1 VRNFRKELN
10 DKILILDGAMGT
22 ELQKK
27 QILKTGDCPDYL
39 NITHKQDIME
49 IHKSYMDAGADIIV
63 TNTFGANR
71 IKLDEFGL
79 KDKVYEINYGAVS
92 LAKEA
97 VGSKCFVS
105 LSVGPTGKFI
115 EPVGDK
121 SFTFIKDVFKE
132 QVKGAIDAGCDL
144 FSLETFMDVKELK
157 AAIIG
162 IRELSDKPI
171 IAMMTFAED
180 GRSVLGT
187 SPEVFAVIFESM
199 DVDVI
204 GANCS
209 VGPDKLNDFVKRMA
223 LITEK
228 PLIIQ
233 PNAGIPLLIDNK
245 TVFPI
250 SPEEF
255 AQYADD
261 FAQYAAIVAGCCGTS
276 PEHIR
281 LLSEKLSGKNV
292 KSRKIKKNTTL
303 ASRSE
308 IVEIG
313 TGNPVVFI
321 GERLNPT
328 GKKNLKNQLKE
339 SKTGLYRKE
348 AITQV
353 EHGAKVLDINVGIP
367 MIDEALMMKK
377 CVLAVQSVVSVPL
390 VVDSSNYKALEEG
403 LKASDGKVLVNS
415 VNGSQ
420 ESMDA
425 VLPLVKKYGSAFL
438 ALLLDDTG
446 IPETA
451 EGRVEILERIIK
463 EAEKYGIKQENIIA
477 DSLAL
482 TVGSD
487 KKRAYETLRTI
498 KIVKEKYDIPTTL
511 GLSNVSFGLP
521 NRTLVNSSFL
531 AMAIYNGLDSAI
543 VNPYDNLLWQ
553 IKYSSDLI
561 VDRDR
566 DASIYIENASE
577 ISLTGTKNLKSQK
590 IESGFEENSLE
601 DRLFMCVVEGNE
613 DEIVDLTTQMLQK
626 TEPLN
631 VGNEVLIPAL
641 KVVGDL
647 YDKGIYFLPQ
657 MIKSA
662 NAMKKAFNKLKEV
675 IKQKG
680 EKQKEGKSI
689 VIATVK
695 GDIHDIGKNIVS
707 LLLETNGFEVVD
719 LGKNVEDDTI
729 IKAIEKYNAAAVGLS
744 ALMTTTM
751 INMKSV
757 VDKIRKKGLNVKIM
771 IGGAAVTEDFAKK
784 IGADFYA
791 KDAMEA
797 VRMAKENV

>member
-1 VRNFRKELN
+1 MRNFRKELN